1 MTRPVLSVET
11 SPRNR
16 GLFKGLRRI
25 SFLCLVLGMCITLP
39 GCYGMK
45 ILRSPVNT
53 QKTQDDVQLLK
64 QRQQEILDRI
74 EELERLIAEQQTYI
88 RESTAASHSRLDD
101 MLAELEY
108 LRTQTVESTDRLG
121 QFTRRVETATWRT
134 MQPDTLRPEAGAE
147 GQPITGAL
155 PDEIYDT
162 AYLDVTRGNYGL
174 AIDGFEEYL
183 ESYPDSELAD
193 NAQYWIGQC
202 YYEQRDFFKA
212 IEEFGKVL
220 DIYPRGDK
228 VPGAMVKLGMSYLEV
243 NDRASAKKIFRQ
255 VVELYPHTDEAAIAR
270 DQLAALN

>member
-1 MTRPVLSVET
+1 
-11 SPRNR
+11 
-16 GLFKGLRRI
+16 
-25 SFLCLVLGMCITLP
+25 
-39 GCYGMK
+39 MK

-53 QKTQDDVQLLK
+53 HNTQEEVQVIK

-74 EELERLIAEQQTYI
+74 EELEQLIAGQQTYM

-108 LRTQTVESTDRLG
+108 LRAQTVESTDRMG
-121 QFTRRVETATWRT
+121 QFTRRVETASWRS
-134 MQPDTLRPEAGAE
+134 MQPDTLRPEPGKE
-147 GQPITGAL
+147 GDPISGAL
-155 PDEIYDT
+155 PDELYDT
-162 AYLDVTRGNYGL
+162 AYLDATRGSYGL

-183 ESYPDSELAD
+183 DTYPESELAD

-220 DIYPRGDK
+220 DLYPRGDK
-228 VPGAMVKLGMSYLEV
+228 VPGAMVKLGMSYLEAQ
-243 NDRASAKKIFRQ
+243 DRASAKKIFRQ
-255 VVELYPHTDEAAIAR
+255 VVELYPHTDEASIAR